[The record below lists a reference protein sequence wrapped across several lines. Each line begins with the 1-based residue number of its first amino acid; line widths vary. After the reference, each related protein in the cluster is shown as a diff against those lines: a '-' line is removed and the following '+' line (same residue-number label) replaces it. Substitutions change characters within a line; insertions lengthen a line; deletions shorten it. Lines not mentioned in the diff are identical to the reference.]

1 MGIIKISAMANA
13 KILEGVWD
21 NVVTNHKECWVELH
35 STNVRP
41 PHLQQ
46 NMPEFLHGETC
57 HHSLPII
64 CCASWKV
71 VKVSSLLS

>member
-35 STNVRP
+35 STNVRLHIFNKICQSFCMGKLAP
-41 PHLQQ
+41 FSAYHLLC
-46 NMPEFLHGETC
+46 FLEG
-57 HHSLPII
+57 S
-64 CCASWKV
+64 KG
-71 VKVSSLLS
+71 

>member
-35 STNVRP
+35 STNVR
-41 PHLQQ
+41 
-46 NMPEFLHGETC
+46 LH
-57 HHSLPII
+57 IFNKI
-64 CCASWKV
+64 CQSFCMGKLVTVLCLSFAV
-71 VKVSSLLS
+71 LLGR